1 MHTVSGPTEICLS
14 WHAGF
19 RHWWI
24 THCLNAGTNG
34 GFSWLE
40 EDVRYLGGGGRGRVK
55 RIRLEKGVS
64 LGNTCSRLLLKGLFA
79 KIKGEY
85 FKSTFITSRYKYT
98 KYTLNI

>member
-40 EDVRYLGGGGRGRVK
+40 EDVRYLGRGGRGRVK
-55 RIRLEKGVS
+55 RIRLEKGLS

-79 KIKGEY
+79 KKLKESILKVHLLLLLW
-85 FKSTFITSRYKYT
+85 SRIRHY
-98 KYTLNI
+98 